1 MSESVLDASAILA
14 FLLEE
19 PGQEIVAEVLEHGSG
34 VVSAV
39 NLSETTAK
47 LAEIGM
53 KNREEVYEV
62 LLGLDLRV
70 YAFDEPQALECAW
83 LREPTR
89 GAGLSL
95 GDRAC
100 LALAKQLSRPVLT
113 TDRSLA
119 SLSLGVTVQ
128 LART

>member
-1 MSESVLDASAILA
+1 MSEPVLDASAILA

-39 NLSETTAK
+39 NLSETAAK
-47 LAEIGM
+47 LAETGM
-53 KNREEVYEV
+53 SREEVSEV
-62 LLGLDLRV
+62 LRELDLRV
-70 YAFDEPQALECAW
+70 VAFDDAQALECAW

-89 GAGLSL
+89 TAGLSL

-100 LALAKQLSRPVLT
+100 LALAKQLARPVLT
-113 TDRSLA
+113 TDRSWA

-128 LART
+128 LARS